1 MAVYS
6 DVNIHG
12 RYGYDAQEN
21 GFIILLSSAR
31 YSRSSSSSGKSNE
44 ETKSIQFWNINS
56 HCDDSGAASSSNSGR
71 AFWHIT
77 IGHIN

>member
-1 MAVYS
+1 MVDMDMMPKKTVLLYYYHRPVTAEAAV
-6 DVNIHG
+6 
-12 RYGYDAQEN
+12 A
-21 GFIILLSSAR
+21 
-31 YSRSSSSSGKSNE
+31 SSGKSNE